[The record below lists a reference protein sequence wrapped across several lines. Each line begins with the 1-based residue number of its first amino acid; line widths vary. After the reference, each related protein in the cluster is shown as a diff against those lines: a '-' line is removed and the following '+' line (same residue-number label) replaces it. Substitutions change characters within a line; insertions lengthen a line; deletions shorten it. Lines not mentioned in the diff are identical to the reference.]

1 MAAAAWFLLWEVR
14 QSTEAQ
20 SGLGVSV
27 AGIPD
32 GSLHVCVMGWYTC
45 LVGCRGTPCE
55 YRDSLKTVKGLEEVS
70 KSLKLAQ
77 KG

>member
-1 MAAAAWFLLWEVR
+1 M
-14 QSTEAQ
+14 
-20 SGLGVSV
+20 
-27 AGIPD
+27 AGIP
-32 GSLHVCVMGWYTC
+32 GWQFPSVCYG